1 MRFIFCILVSFCI
14 IQPTNA
20 QNWDINLLKD
30 INQSYTKTGGSIM
43 VAVTETGGPISY
55 SMPIGF
61 FVAGKIQ
68 KDHKMV
74 VNSYEMASAALING
88 IVTTVL
94 KTSIQ
99 RERPFETYPDQVTKY
114 SSGGSYS
121 MPSGHTST
129 VFAAATSV
137 SILYPKWYVIA
148 PSYLFAASVG
158 YSRMYLGVHYPSDVL
173 IGAIIGTASSFGAH
187 LLFKQLKKKYFKDPM
202 KL

>member
-1 MRFIFCILVSFCI
+1 MKLIFFFLLSFCF
-14 IQPTNA
+14 IQTINA

-30 INQSYTKTGGSIM
+30 INKTYSKTGGSIM
-43 VAVTETGGPISY
+43 VAVTETGGPLSY
-55 SMPIGF
+55 AMPVGF
-61 FVAGKIQ
+61 FVAGKLH

-99 RERPFETYPDQVTKY
+99 RERPFETYPDEVTKY

-173 IGAIIGTASSFGAH
+173 IGAVIGTASSYGAH
-187 LLFKQLKKKYFKDPM
+187 LLFKQLKKKYFKDPV

>member
-1 MRFIFCILVSFCI
+1 MKFLIPFIFFITHSVS
-14 IQPTNA
+14 A

-43 VAVTETGGPISY
+43 VAVTETGGPLSY

-61 FVAGKIQ
+61 FVAGKVN

-74 VNSYEMASAALING
+74 VNSYEMASSTAING
-88 IVTTVL
+88 IVTTLL
-94 KTSIQ
+94 KISIQ
-99 RERPFETYPDQVTKY
+99 RERPFETYADEVTKY

-137 SILYPKWYVIA
+137 SILYPKWYIIA

-173 IGAIIGTASSFGAH
+173 IGAIIGSASSFGAH
-187 LLFKQLKKKYFKDPM
+187 LLFKQLKKKYFKDPV

>member
-1 MRFIFCILVSFCI
+1 
-14 IQPTNA
+14 
-20 QNWDINLLKD
+20 
-30 INQSYTKTGGSIM
+30 
-43 VAVTETGGPISY
+43 
-55 SMPIGF
+55 
-61 FVAGKIQ
+61 
-68 KDHKMV
+68 
-74 VNSYEMASAALING
+74 
-88 IVTTVL
+88 
-94 KTSIQ
+94 
-99 RERPFETYPDQVTKY
+99 
-114 SSGGSYS
+114 

-173 IGAIIGTASSFGAH
+173 IGAIIGTASSLGAH

>member
-55 SMPIGF
+55 AMPI
-61 FVAGKIQ
+61 
-68 KDHKMV
+68 V

-99 RERPFETYPDQVTKY
+99 RERPFETYPNEVTKY

>member
-1 MRFIFCILVSFCI
+1 
-14 IQPTNA
+14 
-20 QNWDINLLKD
+20 
-30 INQSYTKTGGSIM
+30 M
-43 VAVTETGGPISY
+43 VAVTESGGPLSY
-55 SMPIGF
+55 AMPVGF
-61 FVAGKIQ
+61 FVAGKVH

-74 VNSYEMASAALING
+74 VNSYEMASGALING

-94 KTSIQ
+94 KTSLQ
-99 RERPFETYPDQVTKY
+99 RERPFETYPDEVTKY

-173 IGAIIGTASSFGAH
+173 IGAIIGSASSFGAH
-187 LLFKQLKKKYFKDPM
+187 LLFKQLKKKYFKDPV